1 MITKISDITKR
12 FITDIKKKAKNG
24 SYTVKAEGVDI
35 TVFPYVFPPSSP
47 FSESSHNVYDE
58 FRNLKGKKVLDIGT
72 GTGIQAIKSV
82 LAGAKCVDAVDIYK
96 PAVECAKYNARANR
110 VSNKIRVFESDLFS
124 NIPRNKYDLIIANL
138 PIVDCQEEDIKLHS
152 LIDPGFQYHKRLFE
166 EASEYLTKDGRIVL
180 CHADLQGEE
189 DFDKLERL
197 AEENGFSYKI
207 SNSIDSLGHEW
218 RMYSFRRKND
228 ESYRKF

>member
-1 MITKISDITKR
+1 L
-12 FITDIKKKAKNG
+12 IKGING
-24 SYTVKAEGVDI
+24 YACGAGSA
-35 TVFPYVFPPSSP
+35 FLSSP
-47 FSESSHNVYDE
+47 VATIALASN
-58 FRNLKGKKVLDIGT
+58 GCTMKKNTISATTHQKMVLNAPLVSING
-72 GTGIQAIKSV
+72 
-82 LAGAKCVDAVDIYK
+82 VDAVDIYK